1 MPVWQNQA
9 AEGSEGISAIS
20 LSQRDRHSLCGG
32 AGAEFG
38 DRLIQSGLPM
48 LEALNAGSIDISQTG
63 DALPIIVQT
72 ADAPLVYIG
81 GGDMEFCH

>member
-1 MPVWQNQA
+1 MPVWRNQA

-20 LSQRDRHSLCGG
+20 LSQRDRHSLDG
-32 AGAEFG
+32 GAEFG
-38 DRLIQSGLPM
+38 DRLIQSGPPM
-48 LEALNAGSIDISQTG
+48 LEALNAGSIDISRTG
-63 DALPIIVQT
+63 DALSIIVQT